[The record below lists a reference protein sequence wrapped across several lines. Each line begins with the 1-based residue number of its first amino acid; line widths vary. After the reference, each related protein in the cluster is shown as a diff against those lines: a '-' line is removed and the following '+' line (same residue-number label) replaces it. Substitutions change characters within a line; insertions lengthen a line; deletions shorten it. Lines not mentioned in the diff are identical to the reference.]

1 MPTFDVVPSEDA
13 YVTFHLSP
21 QIVLALYD
29 TIPIVVKAK
38 PRIEVN
44 FEQATDDAAFGDAAS
59 DCDWTY
65 VCSCLSIHFSNSS
78 T

>member
-1 MPTFDVVPSEDA
+1 MLPTFNVVPSEDA

-38 PRIEVN
+38 PRIEVRVVN
-44 FEQATDDAAFGDAAS
+44 ARG
-59 DCDWTY
+59 
-65 VCSCLSIHFSNSS
+65 
-78 T
+78 